1 MSTTIRRG
9 RTGREARRT
18 LRTRGRNATIAVVM
32 SGIAVA
38 VPAWGTGTAGA
49 STSGN
54 HGGTLNV
61 GYDFSSEFTNTFDPS
76 KSQSECDSIVTAQI
90 YGFLLT
96 RNAQDQ
102 VQPGLAQSWSLGPDS
117 LTLNLRPGLTF
128 SNGEPYDASA
138 VKAGLLHNKSNT
150 MFTELHAISSIDVVS
165 PTTLRINLSDNS
177 GVRLTYALTQSSGEI
192 PAPSTLSSAF
202 TNPVGAG
209 PFQFVSYREGSGL
222 DLKHNSR
229 YYDASAYRLGGV
241 DFVQVG
247 AGPPSVLALRSGS
260 VDLVRLQPD
269 SYSEVA
275 GNAGI
280 GTASRP
286 STDYLQLTFRY
297 SGPLLNTKV
306 RQAINLAINR
316 QQINQVVLDGKG
328 LVATQ
333 PFPPFSP
340 VHVAGLI
347 GSNHYD
353 PAKAR
358 QLLTQAGYPHGFSF
372 TLLIPGGGISI
383 EERLAALVQ
392 ADLGAV
398 GMKTNV
404 QRELG
409 SDLYTA
415 FLVQKQGNALAAEN
429 TDNPY
434 PPLLLGQ
441 FASNDFAAVQLN
453 AVNPTVNAILQQAD
467 DSTNLAT
474 IDALGREG
482 NKVDVDQALEVPI
495 AFLPQL
501 VAWNKSTVSGTVQAP
516 LNTCAPDDFAGVNV
530 KG

>member
-1 MSTTIRRG
+1 MSFSVG
-9 RTGREARRT
+9 PGKGVV
-18 LRTRGRNATIAVVM
+18 TRGVVQR
-32 SGIAVA
+32 ARVA
-38 VPAWGTGTAGA
+38 VLCATLSGVAAGATVWGTATAGA
-49 STSGN
+49 ATPTSPT
-54 HGGTLNV
+54 GTLNV
-61 GYDFSSEFTNTFDPS
+61 GYDFSSEFSNTFDPA

-117 LTLNLRPGLTF
+117 LTLDLRPGLTF
-128 SNGEPYDASA
+128 SDGEPYDANA
-138 VKAGLLHNKSNT
+138 VMAGLLHNKSNT
-150 MFTELHAISSIDVVS
+150 MFTELHAISSIDVLS
-165 PTTLRINLSDNS
+165 PTSVRINLSDNS
-177 GVRLTYALTQSSGEI
+177 GVRLAYALTQSSGEI
-192 PAPSTLSSAF
+192 PAPATLNSGFSD
-202 TNPVGAG
+202 PIGAG
-209 PFQFVSYREGSGL
+209 PFRFASYREDSNL
-222 DLKHNSR
+222 DLKRNST
-229 YYDASAYRLGGV
+229 YYDAGAIRLDGV
-241 DFVQVG
+241 NFQQVG

-275 GNAGI
+275 GNPGI

-286 STDYLQLTFRY
+286 STDYLQLTFRF

-306 RQAINLAINR
+306 RQAVNLAINR

-328 LVATQ
+328 VVATQ

-340 VHVAGLI
+340 VYVHGLV
-347 GSNHYD
+347 GSNRYD
-353 PAKAR
+353 PAEAKK
-358 QLLTQAGYPHGFSF
+358 LLAQAGYPHGFSF
-372 TLLIPGGGISI
+372 TMLIPGGGISI

-398 GMKTNV
+398 GIDANV

-441 FASNDFAAVQLN
+441 FASNDYAAVQLN
-453 AVNPTVNAILQQAD
+453 AVNPTINAILEQAD
-467 DSTNLAT
+467 NSTNLAT
-474 IDALGREG
+474 IDALGQQG

-501 VAWNKSTVSGTVQAP
+501 VAWDKSAVGGDVQAP
-516 LNTCAPDDFAGVNV
+516 LNTCAPDSLAGVTV

>member
-1 MSTTIRRG
+1 MTAGTGGSTRRRG
-9 RTGREARRT
+9 V
-18 LRTRGRNATIAVVM
+18 LRGRQLSRFASACLVM
-32 SGIAVA
+32 SGIAAGVTGWGQGA
-38 VPAWGTGTAGA
+38 VGA
-49 STSGN
+49 ATSSSRD
-54 HGGTLNV
+54 GTLNI
-61 GYDFSSEFTNTFDPS
+61 GYDFSSEFSNTFDPA
-76 KSQSECDSIVTAQI
+76 KSQSECDSIVTEQI

-117 LTLNLRPGLTF
+117 LTLDLRPGLTF
-128 SNGEPYDASA
+128 SDGEPYDANA
-138 VKAGLLHNKSNT
+138 VKEGLLHNKSNT
-150 MFTELHAISSIDVVS
+150 MFTELHAITSIDVLS
-165 PTTLRINLSDNS
+165 PTSLRINLSDNS

-192 PAPSTLSSAF
+192 PAPSTLNSNFSS
-202 TNPVGAG
+202 PVGAG
-209 PFQFVSYREGSGL
+209 PFQFVSYREGSNL
-222 DLKHNSR
+222 ELKRNGT
-229 YYDASAYRLGGV
+229 YYDAAAYHLGGV
-241 DFVQVG
+241 NFIQVG

-260 VDLVRLQPD
+260 VDMIRVEPD

-275 GNAGI
+275 GNSGI
-280 GTASRP
+280 ATASRP

-316 QQINQVVLDGKG
+316 QQVNQVVLDGRG

-340 VHVAGLI
+340 VYVRGLV

-353 PAKAR
+353 PAEAKK
-358 QLLTQAGYPHGFSF
+358 LLAQAGYPNGFSF
-372 TLLIPGGGISI
+372 TVLLPGGGISL

-398 GMKTNV
+398 GIKTNV

-415 FLVQKQGNALAAEN
+415 FLVQKQGNGLLAEN

-441 FASNDFAAVQLN
+441 FASNDFAAQQLN
-453 AVNPTVNAILQQAD
+453 AVNPTVNAILQRAD
-467 DSTNLAT
+467 DSTSLAT
-474 IDALGREG
+474 IDALGQQG

-495 AFLPQL
+495 AFLPQI
-501 VAWNKSTVSGTVQAP
+501 VAWNRATVGGDVHAP
-516 LNTCAPDDFAGVNV
+516 FNTCAPDDLAGVTV

>member
-1 MSTTIRRG
+1 MRRELRRWMKNLG
-9 RTGREARRT
+9 RMAAIGA
-18 LRTRGRNATIAVVM
+18 AM
-32 SGIAVA
+32 SGTAVTVA
-38 VPAWGTGTAGA
+38 AWGTGPSGA
-49 STSGN
+49 STSGS
-54 HGGTLNV
+54 HGGALNV
-61 GYDFSSEFTNTFDPS
+61 GYDFSSEFTNTFDPA

-102 VQPGLAQSWSLGPDS
+102 VQPGLAESWSLGPDS

-128 SNGEPYDASA
+128 SDGEAYDANA

-150 MFTELHAISSIDVVS
+150 MFTELHAISSIDVLS
-165 PTTLRINLSDNS
+165 PTSVRINLSDNS

-192 PAPSTLSSAF
+192 PAPSTLSSSF

-209 PFQFVSYREGSGL
+209 PFQFVSYREDSSL
-222 DLKHNSR
+222 DLKRNSD
-229 YYDASAYRLGGV
+229 YYDASAYRIGGV
-241 DFVQVG
+241 NFIQVG

-269 SYSEVA
+269 SYTAVA
-275 GNAGI
+275 GNSGI
-280 GTASRP
+280 GVASRP
-286 STDYLQLTFRY
+286 STDYLQITFRY
-297 SGPLLNTKV
+297 AGPLLNTKV

-316 QQINQVVLDGKG
+316 QQVNQIVLDGRG

-340 VHVAGLI
+340 VYVSGLV

-353 PAKAR
+353 PAKAKE
-358 QLLTQAGYPHGFSF
+358 LLAQAGYPHGFGF
-372 TLLIPGGGISI
+372 TLIIPGGGISI

-398 GMKTNV
+398 GIRTSV

-453 AVNPTVNAILQQAD
+453 AVNPTVNSILQQAD
-467 DSTNLAT
+467 DSTNLST

-501 VAWNKSTVSGTVQAP
+501 VAWNKSTVGGNVQAP
-516 LNTCAPDDFAGVNV
+516 LNTCAPNDLAGVTV

>member
-1 MSTTIRRG
+1 MTAIC
-9 RTGREARRT
+9 
-18 LRTRGRNATIAVVM
+18 IVM
-32 SGIAVA
+32 SGIAAGVA
-38 VPAWGTGTAGA
+38 GWGAEGAGA
-49 STSGN
+49 ATSPKPT
-54 HGGTLNV
+54 GTLNV
-61 GYDFSSEFTNTFDPS
+61 GYDFSSEFTNTFDPA

-102 VQPGLAQSWSLGPDS
+102 VQPGLAQSWSLGPNS
-117 LTLNLRPGLTF
+117 LTLDLRPGLTF
-128 SNGEPYDASA
+128 SDGEPYDANA
-138 VKAGLLHNKSNT
+138 VREGLLHNKSNT
-150 MFTELHAISSIDVVS
+150 MFTELHAISSIDVLS
-165 PTTLRINLSDNS
+165 STSLRINLTDNS

-192 PAPSTLSSAF
+192 PAPSTLNSAF
-202 TNPVGAG
+202 SNPIGAG
-209 PFQFVSYREGSGL
+209 PFQFASYREGSNL
-222 DLKHNSR
+222 DLKRNSG
-229 YYDASAYRLGGV
+229 YYDAAAYHLGGV
-241 DFVQVG
+241 NFVQVG

-275 GNAGI
+275 GNSQI

-286 STDYLQLTFRY
+286 STDYLQISFRY

-316 QQINQVVLDGKG
+316 QQINQVVLDGRG
-328 LVATQ
+328 VVATQ

-340 VHVAGLI
+340 VYVHGLV

-353 PAKAR
+353 PAQAKK
-358 QLLTQAGYPHGFSF
+358 LLAEAGYPKGFSF
-372 TLLIPGGGISI
+372 TLIIPGGGISI

-398 GMKTNV
+398 GIKTNV

-434 PPLLLGQ
+434 PPLILGQ

-453 AVNPTVNAILQQAD
+453 AVNPAINTILQQAD
-467 DSTNLAT
+467 DSTSLAT
-474 IDALGREG
+474 IDALGQKG
-482 NKVDVDQALEVPI
+482 NKLDVEQALEVPI

-501 VAWNKSTVSGTVQAP
+501 VAWNKSTVGGKVQAP
-516 LNTCAPDDFAGVNV
+516 LNTCAPDSLAGVTV
-530 KG
+530 RG

>member
-1 MSTTIRRG
+1 MLSTV
-9 RTGREARRT
+9 A
-18 LRTRGRNATIAVVM
+18 
-32 SGIAVA
+32 SGAA
-38 VPAWGTGTAGA
+38 ASGTWAAAGA
-49 STSGN
+49 ANPPKPS
-54 HGGTLNV
+54 GTLNV
-61 GYDFSSEFTNTFDPS
+61 GYDFSSEFTNTFDPA
-76 KSQSECDSIVTAQI
+76 KSQSECDSIVTEQI

-102 VQPGLAQSWSLGPDS
+102 VEPGLAQSWSFGQDS

-128 SNGEPYDASA
+128 SDGEAYDADA

-150 MFTELHAISSIDVVS
+150 MFTELHAISSIDVLS
-165 PTTLRINLSDNS
+165 STSLRINLTDNS

-192 PAPSTLSSAF
+192 PAPSTLTSNFAK
-202 TNPVGAG
+202 PIGAG
-209 PFQFVSYREGSGL
+209 PFQFVSYREGSNL
-222 DLKHNSR
+222 DLTRNAA
-229 YYDASAYRLGGV
+229 YYAAASYHLGGV
-241 DFVQVG
+241 DFIQVG
-247 AGPPSVLALRSGS
+247 AGPPSALALRSGS
-260 VDLVRLQPD
+260 VDLVRPTPD
-269 SYSEVA
+269 SFSQVA
-275 GNAGI
+275 GNSGI

-316 QQINQVVLDGKG
+316 QQINTVVLDGKG

-340 VHVAGLI
+340 VYVRGLV

-353 PAKAR
+353 PAKAKK
-358 QLLTQAGYPHGFSF
+358 LLAQAGYPNGFSF
-372 TLLIPGGGISI
+372 TMLIPGGGISI

-392 ADLGAV
+392 SELGAV
-398 GMKTNV
+398 GIKTNI

-415 FLVQKQGNALAAEN
+415 FLIQKQGNALAAEN

-434 PPLLLGQ
+434 PPLLLG
-441 FASNDFAAVQLN
+441 AFAADNFSAQQLN
-453 AVNPTVNAILQQAD
+453 AINPTINSILQQAD

-474 IDALGREG
+474 IDALGQQG
-482 NKVDVDQALEVPI
+482 NKVDVDEALEVPI

-501 VAWNKSTVSGTVQAP
+501 VAWNKSTVGGNVQAP
-516 LNTCAPDDFAGVNV
+516 LNTCAPDNLAGVTV
-530 KG
+530 K